1 MTGPVLA
8 LDTALE
14 RCQAAV
20 LVDGVVRGT
29 SSADARGDAEAIAAH
44 SAAALAQAGLKAGDL
59 ARIAVTV
66 GPGSFTGVRVGIA
79 YAKGLAFACSIPA
92 VGVSTL
98 EVLARQAGFP
108 ALAVIDARHGAMFGA
123 LYTTASA
130 PPQFEARVAA
140 STCVELAAA
149 KGATIAGPA
158 SAIAV
163 LGTGTPLQT
172 LDLQHLA
179 AAAAGDPAGRSP
191 RARYLA
197 EVDAAP
203 QTHKALARA

>member
-20 LVDGVVRGT
+20 IVGGVVRGA

-44 SAAALAQAGLKAGDL
+44 AAAALEAAGLGAGDL

-79 YAKGLAFACSIPA
+79 YAKGLAFARSIPA

-108 ALAVIDARHGAMFGA
+108 ALSVIDARHGAVFAA
-123 LYTTASA
+123 LYLAEGGA
-130 PPQFEARVAA
+130 PVFEARMEAA
-140 STCVELAAA
+140 ACAGLAAEH
-149 KGATIAGPA
+149 GAILAGPA
-158 SAIAV
+158 SAIAATGA
-163 LGTGTPLQT
+163 GTILQS
-172 LDLQHLA
+172 LDLPTLA
-179 AAAAGDPAGRSP
+179 AAASGDPVGREP
-191 RARYLA
+191 HALYLA
-197 EVDAAP
+197 DVDAAP
-203 QTHKALARA
+203 QAHKALARA

>member
-20 LVDGVVRGT
+20 IVDGEVRGA

-44 SAAALAQAGLKAGDL
+44 AAAALSAAGLAAADL
-59 ARIAVTV
+59 SRIAVTI

-79 YAKGLAFACSIPA
+79 YAKGLAFACGIPA

-98 EVLARQAGFP
+98 AVLARQAGLP
-108 ALAVIDARHGAMFGA
+108 ALAVIDARHGAVFAG
-123 LYTTASA
+123 LYAAPSA
-130 PPQFEARVAA
+130 PPLVEARIEAGACAA
-140 STCVELAAA
+140 LAQAH
-149 KGATIAGPA
+149 GATIAGPA
-158 SAIAV
+158 SAIAAT
-163 LGTGTPLQT
+163 GTGAIVQT

-179 AAAAGDPAGRSP
+179 AAASGDPVGRAP
-191 RARYLA
+191 RALYLA
-197 EVDAAP
+197 QVDAAP
-203 QTHKALARA
+203 QAHKALARA